1 MSVLTKFN
9 QNLLTWDLFLDRDG
23 VINEKIDNDYV
34 RTWEDFKFVDG
45 SLEAICAFGRI
56 FSKILIVTNQ
66 RGVGKGLMSISQL
79 NDLHDKMLL
88 SIKESSGRIDGVY
101 ACTEINNDAFCRKPN
116 IGMAILAKKE
126 FPELNFSTA
135 IMVGDSITDM
145 EFGKRLGMKTVF
157 IGKKDSDRD
166 KLVDIAEDT
175 LFQFYLGIKH
185 GRYTNIFK

>member
-1 MSVLTKFN
+1 MSVLSKFD
-9 QNLLTWDLFLDRDG
+9 QNILNWVLFLDRDG

-56 FSKILIVTNQ
+56 FSKIFIVTNQ

-79 NDLHDKMLL
+79 NDLHNKMLL
-88 SIKESSGRIDGVY
+88 CINESSGRIDGVY
-101 ACTEINNDAFCRKPN
+101 SCTEINDNAICRKPN
-116 IGMAILAKKE
+116 IGMALLAKKE
-126 FPELNFSTA
+126 FPEVNFSTA
-135 IMVGDSITDM
+135 IMVGDSMTDM
-145 EFGKRLGMKTVF
+145 EFGKKLGMKTVF

-166 KLVDIAEDT
+166 KLIDIVEDT
-175 LFQFYLGIKH
+175 LFQFYLGIKL

>member
-1 MSVLTKFN
+1 MSVLLKFD
-9 QNLLTWDLFLDRDG
+9 QNILSWNLFLDRDG

-56 FSKILIVTNQ
+56 FSKIFIVTNQ

-79 NDLHDKMLL
+79 NDLHNNMLL
-88 SIKESSGRIDGVY
+88 CIKESSGRIDGVY
-101 ACTEINNDAFCRKPN
+101 SCTEINDDAICRKPN
-116 IGMAILAKKE
+116 VGMALLVKKE
-126 FPELNFSTA
+126 FPELNFSKA
-135 IMVGDSITDM
+135 IMVGDSMTDM

-157 IGKKDSDRD
+157 IGKKDSD
-166 KLVDIAEDT
+166 KLIDIVEDT
-175 LFQFYLGIKH
+175 LFQFYLGIKL